1 MKMLGII
8 AAGFASPVDEE
19 LADVLRIEDYL
30 IRDRDASFL
39 LRMQGDS
46 MAAHGIC
53 DGDIVIFERGAD
65 VRAGDL
71 AVTLGSDGYRINFL
85 SSFNKENLKEGAG
98 EDVGESTVEVV
109 GPVVSIVRKYK

>member
-30 IRDRDASFL
+30 IRDKDASFL
-39 LRMQGDS
+39 LQMQGDS

-53 DGDIVIFERGAD
+53 DGDIVVFERGAD
-65 VRAGDL
+65 MRVGDL
-71 AVTLGSDGYRINFL
+71 VVMLGSDGYRINFL
-85 SSFNKENLKEGAG
+85 SKFDKENPS
-98 EDVGESTVEVV
+98 EDVGESAVEVV